1 MDQNIGFY
9 NKHIFY
15 SNSYLK
21 RYYTNKIVRY
31 GLNNNLGNK
40 RMNDLIDIYL
50 NTNYYNTN
58 NNFEKKNP
66 NIPFKKLNRIMKD
79 KSNNTNNIE
88 KCDSSTNTINKIM
101 VDKFTNTGKRIV
113 HDLKDPRMDIKKHS
127 YSFNH
132 NKCDASI
139 INRIRVNDQLKLI

>member
-1 MDQNIGFY
+1 MNQDIGFY

-31 GLNNNLGNK
+31 SLDNNLGNK

-50 NTNYYNTN
+50 NNNYYITD
-58 NNFEKKNP
+58 KKIDKKINK
-66 NIPFKKLNRIMKD
+66 PFKNLNKIVKD

-88 KCDSSTNTINKIM
+88 KCDFSTNTINKIM
-101 VDKFTNTGKRIV
+101 IDNSTNTGKEFV
-113 HDLKDPRMDIKKHS
+113 YNLKNPIMNVKKDS

-132 NKCDASI
+132 NNCDASI
-139 INRIRVNDQLKLI
+139 INRIRVNDKLNLK